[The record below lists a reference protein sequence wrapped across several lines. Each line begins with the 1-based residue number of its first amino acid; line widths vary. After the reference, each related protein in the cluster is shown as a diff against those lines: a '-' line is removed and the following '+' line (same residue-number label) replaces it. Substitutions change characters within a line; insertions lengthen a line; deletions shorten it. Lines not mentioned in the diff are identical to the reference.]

1 MRASGIILHI
11 TSLPSPHGVGTLG
24 REAREFADFL
34 RKAGQKYWQILPL
47 GPTGYGDSPY
57 QTDSAF
63 AGNPYLI
70 DLEQLITDGLLTREE
85 VDAVS
90 FGSDPAQTDYGAL
103 YAGRF
108 DLLRRACERG
118 WDKEREYVD
127 AFYRENEGWLRSY
140 ALYTAAK
147 RHFGMRPWIEWEDED
162 LRLRRSEEVLRRYEE
177 LLSEDIRFCIF
188 TQYLFFRQWNAL
200 RAYIRE
206 QGIRIIGDVPIY
218 VPLDSADVW
227 AEGEYFQLDDQCR
240 PTEVAGVPPDYF
252 TADGQLWGNPL
263 YDWDRMRDDGYRW
276 WIRRLGAAG
285 KLYDTVRI
293 DHFRGLES
301 YWAVPYGETTARS
314 GHWRKGPGES
324 FIDAIKTA
332 LPGLDIIAE
341 DLGFMTPEVIA
352 LREYSGFPGMKVL
365 QFAFTGEDSVDLPH
379 NYPRNC
385 VAYPG
390 THDNNTLTGWF
401 AEELTAAQ
409 RKQVVDYFALTKQE
423 GTARGMLRGV
433 LASTAALAII
443 PMADWLEEPAAA
455 RMNTP
460 GQAQG
465 NWQWRT
471 DAKKLTPA
479 LAAEIRVLTERYFRA
494 AK

>member
-90 FGSDPAQTDYGAL
+90 FGSDPARTDYGAL

-108 DLLRRACERG
+108 NLLRRACERG
-118 WDKEREYVD
+118 WDKERENVD
-127 AFYRENEGWLRSY
+127 AFYRENESWLRSY

-162 LRLRRSEEVLRRYEE
+162 LRLRRSENVLRRYEE
-177 LLSEDIRFCIF
+177 LLAEDIRFCIF

-263 YDWDRMRDDGYRW
+263 YDWDRMRADGFGW
-276 WIRRLGAAG
+276 WIRRVERAG
-285 KLYDTVRI
+285 ELFDAIRI
-293 DHFRGLES
+293 DHFRALAS
-301 YWAVPYGETTARS
+301 YWAVPAGAETAKEGRWQT
-314 GHWRKGPGES
+314 GPGM
-324 FIDAIKTA
+324 A
-332 LPGLDIIAE
+332 LVGVLTGWFPHLRFVAE
-341 DLGFMTPEVIA
+341 DLGLLTPDVEEL
-352 LREYSGFPGMKVL
+352 LRTSGLPGMKVL
-365 QFAFTGEDSVDLPH
+365 EFAFSGPDNGYLPH
-379 NYPRNC
+379 NCVKNC
-385 VAYPG
+385 VLYTG
-390 THDNNTLTGWF
+390 THDNAPIASWEPSAAEAAYAARYLDAKTP
-401 AEELTAAQ
+401 EELRRRMLLAGQTSVADTFIAQMQDYLGDPGRTNVPGTAA
-409 RKQVVDYFALTKQE
+409 
-423 GTARGMLRGV
+423 
-433 LASTAALAII
+433 
-443 PMADWLEEPAAA
+443 
-455 RMNTP
+455 
-460 GQAQG
+460 G
-465 NWQWRT
+465 NWRWRMAPGAAT
-471 DAKKLTPA
+471 DALVDEIYQLTLDAGRCPP
-479 LAAEIRVLTERYFRA
+479 RNG
-494 AK
+494 